1 MLKLLKQYKKL
12 LVVLSFPYVYL
23 LMILVMPT
31 GFAGT
36 APGGL
41 RNVNE
46 SFDIEG
52 IVLVD
57 QFHVVYVL
65 TYYPLTPFLSW
76 VMNQNQNMSINE
88 MTARQ
93 RDTSWA
99 DEYAASQVAKHV
111 SYKTSIIMAYEM
123 AALDDASITI
133 DHNYAGLYVYY
144 RPSRL
149 RELKVGDRIIAIN
162 GEQATDHAHEDFLMM
177 AYQDE
182 STWLVERETSDG
194 VESFAFNHVLE
205 EADNPMLFMPNH
217 VINSLSPQINLPGLD
232 SLYGGPSGG
241 AMQTITL
248 YVSLVNINIGP
259 VKIAGTGT
267 MTMAGNVGRIGGLK
281 EKLAAAHDA
290 KVDIFLVPEAHRNDV
305 PDRQYV
311 FEIIYIAN
319 TEDIRNV
326 IGALHD
332 NHVE

>member
-52 IVLVD
+52 IALAD

-65 TYYPLTPFLSW
+65 SYYPLTPFLSW
-76 VMNQNQNMSINE
+76 VMNQNPDMSINE

-123 AALDDASITI
+123 AALDDPGIAI
-133 DHNYAGLYVYY
+133 DHTYAGLYVYY
-144 RPSRL
+144 RPARL
-149 RELKVGDRIIAIN
+149 RELKIGDRIIAIN
-162 GEQATDHAHEDFLMM
+162 GERATDHSHEDFLMM
-177 AYQDE
+177 AYQD
-182 STWLVERETSDG
+182 TAVWMVERDSRDG
-194 VESFAFNHVLE
+194 VETFAFSHVKME
-205 EADNPMLFMPNH
+205 TDNPMLFVPNH
-217 VINSLSPQINLPGLD
+217 VINSLTPHIDLPGLD
-232 SLYGGPSGG
+232 SIYGGPSGG

-259 VKIAGTGT
+259 IKIAGTGT

-305 PDRQYV
+305 PDREYG
-311 FEIIYIAN
+311 FEIIYIDN